1 MNQYGGNNSG
11 DRSAG
16 DRARGADLRAEAML
30 DAMGMLDEVD
40 AAAFERSFRDAT
52 PAVQAELRELQ
63 AAVSADPAFLSN
75 NEDEPPAGLKAR
87 TMARVMTAIDRQDD
101 DFAPIAHIG
110 RTATLAQRRRMRAAG
125 AAGIGEAVELA
136 GLRSDLDAFVRSS
149 YRWRAAA
156 IALSAALVVALVFQV
171 SSNAF
176 VGRVT
181 EVVFGGATPLQML
194 AAIGSEDAG
203 LRIERATYR
212 RGVAGIPG
220 KGPAAGLGSMTLA
233 VSEPDRVLT
242 CVGLGL
248 EVRGRYTV
256 RHVADDDTVTEL
268 GSFVA
273 NGANWAYE
281 GQLPDGAAGRF
292 RSGRIEVVDAA
303 GDVVMRG

>member
-40 AAAFERSFRDAT
+40 AAAFERSFRDAA

-63 AAVSADPAFLSN
+63 AAVAADPAFLSQD
-75 NEDEPPAGLKAR
+75 DEPSAGLKAR
-87 TMARVMTAIDRQDD
+87 TMARVMTAIDRQDE

-110 RTATLAQRRRMRAAG
+110 RTAALAQRRRTRAS
-125 AAGIGEAVELA
+125 AASGVGEAVELA
-136 GLRSDLDAFVRSS
+136 GLRADLDAFVRSS

-171 SSNAF
+171 SSNVF
-176 VGRVT
+176 VGRVA
-181 EVVFGGATPLQML
+181 EVVLGGAAPLQML
-194 AAIGSEDAG
+194 AAIGREDAA
-203 LRIERATYR
+203 LSIERATYR
-212 RGVAGIPG
+212 RGVAGIAG
-220 KGPAAGLGSMTLA
+220 KGPAAGLGSMTIA
-233 VSEPDRVLT
+233 VSEPDGMLT

-248 EVRGRYTV
+248 EVRGTYTV

-268 GSFVA
+268 GMFVA
-273 NGANWAYE
+273 NGVNWAHE
-281 GQLPDGAAGRF
+281 GRLPDGAAGRF

>member
-16 DRARGADLRAEAML
+16 DRARGVDLRAEAML

-63 AAVSADPAFLSN
+63 AAVSADPAFLSS
-75 NEDEPPAGLKAR
+75 EEEPPAGLKAR
-87 TMARVMTAIDRQDD
+87 TMARVMTAIDRQDE

-110 RTATLAQRRRMRAAG
+110 RTAALAQRRRMRAAG
-125 AAGIGEAVELA
+125 AAGVGEAVELA

-220 KGPAAGLGSMTLA
+220 KGPAAGLGSMTIA

-248 EVRGRYTV
+248 EVRGEYTV
-256 RHVADDDTVTEL
+256 RHVADDDTVIEL
-268 GSFVA
+268 GRFVA

-281 GQLPDGAAGRF
+281 GRLPDGAAGRF